1 MKRLLPLL
9 CLLALLPAC
18 STQKK
23 LLRVRQTAPTAQLS
37 MPPRAEHAPFTLD
50 TTAQAGDTLIVKDAE
65 GKDIFIMKAI
75 RDEETGEMVAT
86 DALNAAVVSAT
97 FRNVAER
104 DGRILIDFR
113 ISVPALM
120 TDSRWQMRLRPEA
133 LLPGERIPLDEVVV
147 TGEDFRRGQLR
158 GYRLYERFVGRI
170 VTDTTAFIHRGQVS
184 LFEERFGTE
193 SGLSRE
199 VIQEHYTDKLRRRR
213 NRWRIANRDRMFDR
227 YVKTPFREEGQR
239 IDTLFGGATDYF
251 TYDYTQEIEARP
263 GLRKLYVVV
272 SGGIWDGERKLYSI
286 PEGDSVTF
294 YVSTLGTLVD
304 SQERYLTR
312 IVSRRVEAS
321 ASCRVVFPGG
331 SSRLE
336 RSLEQNGAELDSIG
350 RTLARLLTEG
360 NYVVDSITTTASAS
374 PEGSRLLNGRLSRE
388 RGASVNAYLR
398 TLLPA
403 GGDSIRFISH
413 SQAEN
418 WEGLAR
424 LVEQDTLLPQR
435 DKRLFA
441 KRMTISDEDR
451 REAAMQ
457 RDPYY
462 SYLRAQLYPQLRTV
476 RFDFHMHRRDM
487 LQDTLVT
494 TVVDSIYMAG
504 VQAIRD
510 GAYRQA
516 ADLLGSYRDYNTAI
530 AFCSLGKNHSA
541 KEILE
546 QLEPTPKVEYMLAI
560 IHSRLGHERTAVQHY
575 VLACEKNPA
584 YLHRGNLD
592 PEISSLI
599 RKYNLPNSLHHSL

>member
-1 MKRLLPLL
+1 MKRVLPLL

-23 LLRVRQTAPTAQLS
+23 LLQVRQTAPTAQLS
-37 MPPRAEHAPFTLD
+37 MPPKPERSPFTID
-50 TTAQAGDTLIVKDAE
+50 TTSQAGDTLIVKNAE

-104 DGRILIDFR
+104 DGRIVIDFR
-113 ISVPALM
+113 ITVPALM

-147 TGEDFRRGQLR
+147 TGEDFRKGQLR

-170 VTDTTAFIHRGQVS
+170 VTDSTAFVNHGQAS
-184 LFEERFGTE
+184 LFEERFGE
-193 SGLSRE
+193 DAGLTRE
-199 VIQEHYTDKLRRRR
+199 EIQEHYTDKLRRRR
-213 NRWRIANRDRMFDR
+213 NRWRIANQDRMFDR

-239 IDTLFGGATDYF
+239 IDTLFGGATEFF
-251 TYDYTQEIEARP
+251 TYDYTQEILARP
-263 GLRKLYVVV
+263 GLRKLYVVI
-272 SGGIWDGERKLYSI
+272 SGGIYDGDRKLYDI
-286 PEGDSVTF
+286 PEGDSVSF

-331 SSRLE
+331 SSRLD
-336 RSLEQNGAELDSIG
+336 RSLENNGAELDSLG
-350 RTLARLLTEG
+350 CTLARLLSG
-360 NYVVDSITTTASAS
+360 GDYVMDSITTRASSS
-374 PEGSRLLNGRLSRE
+374 PEGSLQLNGRLSRE

-398 TLLPA
+398 TLLPS

-413 SQAEN
+413 SHAEN
-418 WEGLAR
+418 WEALER
-424 LVEQDTLLPQR
+424 LVQQDTVLSQR

-441 KRMTISDEDR
+441 KRMAIPGEDR

-462 SYLRAQLYPQLRTV
+462 PYLRAQLYPQLRTV

-494 TVVDSIYMAG
+494 TVVDSVYMAG
-504 VQAIRD
+504 VQAIRE

-516 ADLLGSYRDYNTAI
+516 ADLLGAYRDYNTAV

-560 IHSRLGHERTAVQHY
+560 IDSRLGHERAAVQHY
-575 VLACEKNPA
+575 VLACEKNPS

-599 RKYNLPNSLHHSL
+599 RKYNLPNSLQYSL